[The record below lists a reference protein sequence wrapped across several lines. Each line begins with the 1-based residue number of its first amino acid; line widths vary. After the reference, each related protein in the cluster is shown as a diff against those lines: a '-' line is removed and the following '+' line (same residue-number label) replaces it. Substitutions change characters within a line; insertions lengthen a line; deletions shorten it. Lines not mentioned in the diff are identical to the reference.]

1 MVVVECFQVF
11 GELECRVD
19 LYISPLVLPIA
30 FHSKGRGRHTS
41 CKSIKGG
48 PSWMSSA
55 FVPGR
60 IRRLAPVSVVL
71 PESFP

>member
-19 LYISPLVLPIA
+19 LYILLLVLPA
-30 FHSKGRGRHTS
+30 ATMKEQRHTS

-55 FVPGR
+55 LVPGR